1 MTLRLRFS
9 IVLFL
14 FAVALVFSLFTPAC
28 AVTANGEGAAA
39 RLWLAPLS
47 PRPGEPLRIL
57 AVAVDGELT
66 GLRLTGPGGAG
77 EELPTVRTG
86 GPPWS
91 LRAVVPDTV
100 AGGYRI
106 EALRGDAVVARAEIE
121 VGGESAK
128 RGSGRWDL
136 AAEAL
141 YAAWIEQLFDAPPE
155 ESLSFPSLEPVL
167 RDPARNFLHDY
178 LRPGEDA
185 RIPAEPDCAD
195 LPYFL
200 RAYFAWKL
208 GLPLAYRPCDRGSA
222 QRPPQCGP
230 AHLDTSFVGTRA
242 VAETFRQTGRELV
255 NVVHSGNARTAL
267 DADAC
272 DFYPVPLAR
281 EYLWPGTLFADPYG
295 HILILTKW
303 IPQSDASP
311 GLLLAVDAQP
321 DNSVARKRYW
331 EGNFL
336 FAATPSAGPG
346 FKAYRAPVR
355 SGKGWRQPVNAEL
368 DGRSGL
374 PPLSL
379 EQAGMAPGD
388 FYARMEALVNPHGL
402 DPEAA
407 YLGTLEAL
415 MEQLETRV
423 RSVDNGENYM
433 RTNRA
438 KVVPMP
444 KCPAIFETIGPWEDY
459 ATPSRDMRLLIA
471 MKVLAGLPERI
482 RRHPELFNLGDRS
495 AEEAAAG
502 IERLHE
508 RMTEEHYIH
517 YTRSDGSSWRLSLA
531 EIYRRQAALEIAYNP
546 NDCVE
551 RRWGATPETEDFATC
566 KKRRAPAEQVAR
578 MEQYRPWFRE
588 TRRPPR

>member
-1 MTLRLRFS
+1 MTLRLRFCMA
-9 IVLFL
+9 LLL
-14 FAVALVFSLFTPAC
+14 FAAALLFILSTPAC
-28 AVTANGEGAAA
+28 AVDAGGEGEAV
-39 RLWLAPLS
+39 RVWLAPLS

-66 GLRLTGPGGAG
+66 GLRLTRPGGAG
-77 EELPTVRTG
+77 EELPTVRAG

-91 LRAVVPDTV
+91 LRAVVPGTI
-100 AGGYRI
+100 AGGYRL
-106 EALRGDAVVARAEIE
+106 EALRAGTVVARAEIE

-128 RGSGRWDL
+128 RGMGRWDL
-136 AAEAL
+136 ANEAF

-185 RIPAEPDCAD
+185 RISAEPDCAD

-200 RAYFAWKL
+200 RAYFAWKR

-222 QRPPQCGP
+222 KRAPHCGP
-230 AHLDTSFVGTRA
+230 AHIDTSFVGTRA
-242 VAETFRQTGRELV
+242 AAEAFSKTSRELV
-255 NVVHSGNARTAL
+255 NVVHSGSARTAFAD
-267 DADAC
+267 DAN
-272 DFYPVPLAR
+272 DFYPVALR
-281 EYLWPGTLFADPYG
+281 HENLWPGTLFADPYG
-295 HILILTKW
+295 HILILVKW
-303 IPQSDASP
+303 LPQTDASP
-311 GLLLAVDAQP
+311 GMLLAVDAQP
-321 DNSVARKRYW
+321 DNSVARKRFW

-336 FAATPSAGPG
+336 FAATPGAGPG
-346 FKAYRAPVR
+346 FKTYRAPVPA
-355 SGKGWRQPVNAEL
+355 GKSWRQPANADL

-374 PPLSL
+374 PPFSP
-379 EQAGMAPGD
+379 EQDEMTPGD
-388 FYARMEALVNPHGL
+388 FYARMEGLINPQGL

-407 YLGTLEAL
+407 YRSTLEAL

-423 RSVDNGENYM
+423 RSVDNGENHM
-433 RTNRA
+433 RAQRG

-444 KCPAIFETIGPWEDY
+444 KGPAIFETIGPWEDY

-471 MKVLAGLPERI
+471 MKVLSSLAERI
-482 RRHPELFNLGDRS
+482 RHHPELFNLGDLS

-502 IERLHE
+502 IEGLHARL
-508 RMTEEHYIH
+508 TEERFIH
-517 YTRSDGSSWRLSLA
+517 YTRSDGSPWRLSLA
-531 EIYRRQAALEIAYNP
+531 EIYRRQSALEIAYNP

-551 RRWGATPETEDFATC
+551 RRWGATPDAEDFSTC
-566 KKRRAPAEQVAR
+566 RRRAPADQIAR
-578 MEQYRPWFRE
+578 MEQYRPWFHE

>member
-1 MTLRLRFS
+1 MTLRLRYCTAL
-9 IVLFL
+9 IL
-14 FAVALVFSLFTPAC
+14 FAAALVFSLSTPAS
-28 AVTANGEGAAA
+28 AVDAGGEGEAA
-39 RLWLAPLS
+39 RVWFAPLT

-66 GLRLTGPGGAG
+66 GLRLTRPDGTG
-77 EELPTVRTG
+77 EELPTVRAG

-106 EALRGDAVVARAEIE
+106 EALRAGAVVARAEIA
-121 VGGESAK
+121 VGKESAA

-141 YAAWIEQLFDAPPE
+141 HAAWIEQLFDAPPE

-167 RDPARNFLHDY
+167 RDPARNFLYDY

-185 RIPAEPDCAD
+185 RISAEPDCAD

-230 AHLDTSFVGTRA
+230 ARLDTSFVGTRPA
-242 VAETFRQTGRELV
+242 AEAFRQTSRELV
-255 NVVHSGNARTAL
+255 NVVHSGSARTAL
-267 DADAC
+267 DAEAG
-272 DFYPVPLAR
+272 DFYPVPLKR

-303 IPQSDASP
+303 LPQTDASP

-355 SGKGWRQPVNAEL
+355 SGKSWRQPENVVL

-374 PPLSL
+374 PPWST
-379 EQAGMAPGD
+379 EQADMAPGD
-388 FYARMEALVNPHGL
+388 FYARMEGLINPRGL

-407 YLGTLEAL
+407 YRGTLDAL
-415 MEQLETRV
+415 LEQLETRV
-423 RSVDNGENYM
+423 RSVDNGEDYM
-433 RTNRA
+433 RAERGR
-438 KVVPMP
+438 VVAMP
-444 KCPAIFETIGPWEDY
+444 KGPAIFETVGPWEDY

-482 RRHPELFNLGDRS
+482 RRHPELFKLGDRS
-495 AEEAAAG
+495 VEEAAAG
-502 IERLHE
+502 IERLHARMADE
-508 RMTEEHYIH
+508 RFIS
-517 YTRSDGSSWRLSLA
+517 YTRSDGGPWRLSLA
-531 EIYRRQAALEIAYNP
+531 EIYRRQGALEIAYNP

-551 RRWGATPETEDFATC
+551 RRWGATPESEDFATC
-566 KKRRAPAEQVAR
+566 KRRAPADQIAR

>member
-1 MTLRLRFS
+1 MTLPLRYCTAL
-9 IVLFL
+9 IL
-14 FAVALVFSLFTPAC
+14 FAAALVFSLSTPAC
-28 AVTANGEGAAA
+28 AVDAGGEGEAV
-39 RLWLAPLS
+39 RVWLAPLS
-47 PRPGEPLRIL
+47 PRPGESLRFM
-57 AVAVDGELT
+57 AVAIDGELT
-66 GLRLTGPGGAG
+66 GLRLTGPGGVG
-77 EELPTVRTG
+77 EELPTVRAG

-91 LRAVVPDTV
+91 LRAVVPNVDI
-100 AGGYRI
+100 GGYRI
-106 EALRGDAVVARAEIE
+106 EALRGNTVVARAEIE

-136 AAEAL
+136 ANEAL

-185 RIPAEPDCAD
+185 RISAEPDCAD

-200 RAYFAWKL
+200 RAYFSWKL

-222 QRPPQCGP
+222 QRAPQCGP
-230 AHLDTSFVGTRA
+230 AHIDTSFVGARA
-242 VAETFRQTGRELV
+242 SAETFRKTSRELV
-255 NVVHSGNARTAL
+255 NVVHYGSARTAL
-267 DADAC
+267 DNEAC
-272 DFYPVPLAR
+272 DFYPVPLTR

-295 HILILTKW
+295 HILILAKW
-303 IPQSDASP
+303 VDQTDASP

-346 FKAYRAPVR
+346 FKTYRAPIP
-355 SGKGWRQPVNAEL
+355 SGKNWRQPANALL

-374 PPLSL
+374 PPLSM
-379 EQAGMAPGD
+379 EQADMAPGD
-388 FYARMEALVNPHGL
+388 FYARMEALINPQGL

-433 RTNRA
+433 RQQGGR
-438 KVVPMP
+438 VVPMP
-444 KCPAIFETIGPWEDY
+444 QGPAIFETIGPWEDY

-482 RRHPELFNLGDRS
+482 RRHPELFILGDRGP
-495 AEEAAAG
+495 EEAAAG
-502 IERLHE
+502 IERLHG

-517 YTRSDGSSWRLSLA
+517 YTRSDGSPWRLSLA
-531 EIYRRQAALEIAYNP
+531 EIYRRQSPLEIAYNP

-551 RRWGATPETEDFATC
+551 RRWGATPDSEDFATC
-566 KKRRAPAEQVAR
+566 KRRAPAEQIAR
-578 MEQYRPWFRE
+578 MEQYRPWFHD